1 MISNKYLS
9 DQITIYLLVNIL
21 WREGWL
27 KPLSTESLP
36 TEKCSL
42 CKDDF
47 KELEFV
53 TSCEFCDIGVLHDD
67 CCRIHIIKDHKESID
82 QKVKAHEEKRLHSY
96 Q

>member
-1 MISNKYLS
+1 M
-9 DQITIYLLVNIL
+9 VNIL

-53 TSCEFCDIGVLHDD
+53 TSCEFCDIGILHDD

>member
-1 MISNKYLS
+1 MYNRYLW
-9 DQITIYLLVNIL
+9 DKITIYLLVNVL

-27 KPLSTESLP
+27 KPLLTESLP
-36 TEKCSL
+36 NEKCSF

-53 TSCEFCDIGVLHDD
+53 TSCEFCELGILHDD
-67 CCRIHIIKDHKESID
+67 CYKIHIAKDHKDPLD